1 VAAGT
6 NRRAASQAVDSLL
19 EPARRRT
26 RRATALLLSLVL
38 AACCVLPAACTT
50 AKPIVPNDTVPRVY
64 VVDCSGA
71 SLSWSH
77 CYQKA
82 GRVCPQGYK
91 VTQKPYKHG
100 GGRVVGGD
108 FLQLLGNSAQH
119 RRMLITCRDS
129 ATDAPD
135 PAQILSGHAG

>member
-1 VAAGT
+1 MQHTMPKWPRHAA
-6 NRRAASQAVDSLL
+6 RAAPVAVLAL
-19 EPARRRT
+19 WG
-26 RRATALLLSLVL
+26 LLL
-38 AACCVLPAACTT
+38 AGCTT
-50 AKPIVPNDTVPRVY
+50 ARPTVPNDTVPRVY

-82 GRVCPQGYK
+82 GRVCPHGYK

-100 GGRVVGGD
+100 SGRVVGGD

-119 RRMLITCRDS
+119 RRMLITCRDP
-129 ATDAPD
+129 ALDAPD

>member
-1 VAAGT
+1 MQYTVPKWPRHAACAAPVAMLALWG
-6 NRRAASQAVDSLL
+6 
-19 EPARRRT
+19 
-26 RRATALLLSLVL
+26 LLL
-38 AACCVLPAACTT
+38 AGCTT
-50 AKPIVPNDTVPRVY
+50 AKPVVRDAVPRVY

-119 RRMLITCRDS
+119 RKMLITCRDP